1 MGYGLPVVTT
11 KKCVAGMELLEDKD
25 CLVDVGSPEQLKS
38 IMETLIND
46 TNRKKRIAEDNLR
59 KIAGYTVEEM
69 AKAHIKVFESL

>member
-1 MGYGLPVVTT
+1 M
-11 KKCVAGMELLEDKD
+11 
-25 CLVDVGSPEQLKS
+25 DVGSPEQLKS

-46 TNRKKRIAEDNLR
+46 TNRKKRIAEANLR